1 MPSNVKPL
9 ELVQLLLMRN
19 KSKDEFLD
27 FQKRFQSFI
36 NQSPS
41 FLHSVGKP
49 GFFPSFFFG
58 MFATVLDTE
67 LATKI
72 GIKKLHFR
80 FDDNRTLKIAILT
93 NEGLKCIT
101 VSDQVDGN
109 MHLKFSQGELEKIA
123 QKWKMGA
130 EFDKLEKEEHEI
142 TITGKEVKYG
152 KVDPAFSKKTDY
164 SQKGFTEIEKDRD
177 QQDLESLISKLSN
190 QDFEEVK
197 KNARRMFNYI
207 TNVYKKYE
215 KETLFSGKESSHHG
229 FLAGF
234 LINFKYRFHLK
245 LYLELFAGKGYAD
258 IILLVR
264 GSDKSLSSIPIII
277 ELKAGT
283 GEISTVIKALKQAQ
297 DYVKGS
303 FSNSIRMITIA
314 NEAICV
320 GLNFDMVHHENVK
333 IDIENF
339 LSREG
344 NSVIEKLLG
353 TEAANAEVIRTQ
365 LEYLYYGIVWSNGG
379 SDNIHYVSRFIIGQ
393 LMLIPDRIEDEKLS
407 KSIFICNQGTS
418 ERTSRN
424 RPNVIDKYALD
435 CVTTT
440 VLILGNKVLVL
451 NITEMSEDNK
461 KSLKAALGNFV
472 IHEVEAMKDNKISPI
487 ENINGVKKI
496 KDIKISEVN
505 CHLDDIPSNKN
516 PFDQYCNKNKGIT
529 VNTYDSLDR
538 YKRGKEILQGN
549 FTPIVENKKF
559 KAALSKAIKSGKYD
573 DYKKLFE
580 EISHTLHPFKSL
592 ISNEATFQAVLH
604 GLFSSY
610 GEDNIK
616 VITEFQIGGGE
627 KLDVMLVINA
637 TDQKKEYPP
646 VGIEL
651 KFAKKGD
658 LDKKEK
664 EAKDQLTRYKEGEAY
679 KVITDAGKVK
689 LVYAVFNEGAT
700 DEGSLIKISDE
711 FVEVDVRHS
720 SVVAF
725 GQHPGNL
732 QQPYV

>member
-1 MPSNVKPL
+1 
-9 ELVQLLLMRN
+9 MRN

-264 GSDKSLSSIPIII
+264 GSDKSLRGCP
-277 ELKAGT
+277 ET
-283 GEISTVIKALKQAQ
+283 
-297 DYVKGS
+297 
-303 FSNSIRMITIA
+303 
-314 NEAICV
+314 
-320 GLNFDMVHHENVK
+320 
-333 IDIENF
+333 
-339 LSREG
+339 
-344 NSVIEKLLG
+344 
-353 TEAANAEVIRTQ
+353 
-365 LEYLYYGIVWSNGG
+365 
-379 SDNIHYVSRFIIGQ
+379 
-393 LMLIPDRIEDEKLS
+393 S
-407 KSIFICNQGTS
+407 KF
-418 ERTSRN
+418 
-424 RPNVIDKYALD
+424 K
-435 CVTTT
+435 
-440 VLILGNKVLVL
+440 
-451 NITEMSEDNK
+451 
-461 KSLKAALGNFV
+461 
-472 IHEVEAMKDNKISPI
+472 H
-487 ENINGVKKI
+487 
-496 KDIKISEVN
+496 
-505 CHLDDIPSNKN
+505 IPS
-516 PFDQYCNKNKGIT
+516 
-529 VNTYDSLDR
+529 
-538 YKRGKEILQGN
+538 
-549 FTPIVENKKF
+549 
-559 KAALSKAIKSGKYD
+559 
-573 DYKKLFE
+573 
-580 EISHTLHPFKSL
+580 
-592 ISNEATFQAVLH
+592 
-604 GLFSSY
+604 
-610 GEDNIK
+610 
-616 VITEFQIGGGE
+616 
-627 KLDVMLVINA
+627 
-637 TDQKKEYPP
+637 
-646 VGIEL
+646 
-651 KFAKKGD
+651 
-658 LDKKEK
+658 
-664 EAKDQLTRYKEGEAY
+664 LT
-679 KVITDAGKVK
+679 
-689 LVYAVFNEGAT
+689 
-700 DEGSLIKISDE
+700 
-711 FVEVDVRHS
+711 
-720 SVVAF
+720 
-725 GQHPGNL
+725 
-732 QQPYV
+732 